1 VSLRLRAAV
10 PERGVELELAVPEGR
25 TLALLGPNGSG
36 KSTLLSVLAGL
47 LVPDAGE
54 AVLGERTLLQVEA
67 GRGVRQWV
75 PAHRRRVALLAQE
88 PLLFPHL
95 DVLGNVAFGPRSAGL
110 PRREAEAIARRCLA
124 TVDTADLADRPARAL
139 SGGQAQRVA
148 LARALATDPEL
159 LLLDEPLA
167 SLDVDVAGAVR
178 QTLGRVLAGR
188 TAIVV
193 THDVLDVALLADEV
207 AVLADGRVVER
218 GPVAGVLRTPRSAFA
233 ASLFGLNML
242 TGSAVGPDALRTAGG
257 WVVHGQADTALVPG
271 EPAIAVFRP
280 AAVSVHRVVPS
291 GSPRNILAGPIE
303 SLAPQ
308 GHLVRVGT
316 GEVRADITPAA
327 VAELALR
334 VGEPVHLAVKA
345 AEVALYPA
353 ARGAARPLEEA

>member
-1 VSLRLRAAV
+1 VSLHLRAAV
-10 PERGVELELAVPEGR
+10 PERGVDLELALPAGR

-36 KSTLLSVLAGL
+36 KSTALAVLAGL

-54 AVLGERTLLQVEA
+54 AVVGGRTLLQVDP
-67 GRGVRQWV
+67 GRAVRHWV
-75 PAHRRRVALLAQE
+75 PAHRRRVALLAQD
-88 PLLFPHL
+88 PVLFPHL
-95 DVLGNVAFGPRSAGL
+95 DVLGNVAFGPRSTGRG
-110 PRREAEAIARRCLA
+110 RREADEVARRCLA
-124 TVDTADLADRPARAL
+124 TVDAADLAGRPARAL

-167 SLDVDVAGAVR
+167 SLDVEVAGAVR

-188 TAIVV
+188 TTIVV

-207 AVLADGRVVER
+207 AVLEAGRVVER
-218 GPVAGVLRTPRSAFA
+218 GPVGQVLRTPRSAFA

-242 TGSAVGPDALRTAGG
+242 VGSALGPDALRTAGG
-257 WVVHGQADTALVPG
+257 WVVHGQSETPLAPG
-271 EPAIAVFRP
+271 HPAIAVFRP
-280 AAVSVHRVVPS
+280 AAVSVHRAPPS
-291 GSPRNILAGPIE
+291 GSPRNVLAGPIG

-308 GHLVRVGT
+308 GHLVRVQV

-327 VAELALR
+327 VAELSLR

-353 ARGAARPLEEA
+353 ARG